1 MAVLVATLIPA
12 AAQVAAKPRFGM
24 LQAATAVWAARP
36 AANPAVLVAASNAAE
51 GAAVAALAERDP
63 ARPSLFAV
71 RGTRLLGGGGYN
83 RADYLPRYASPQEV
97 MAAIDSYAI
106 PLVILRTQDGGGEWA
121 HVDQVAEAVRLFPDR
136 WELVWREAG
145 PGYEVRLLRIKD
157 NAAKPGEIA
166 RLRALSAPQHLV
178 GQ

>member
-1 MAVLVATLIPA
+1 M
-12 AAQVAAKPRFGM
+12 RS
-24 LQAATAVWAARP
+24 R
-36 AANPAVLVAASNAAE
+36 
-51 GAAVAALAERDP
+51 
-63 ARPSLFAV
+63 
-71 RGTRLLGGGGYN
+71 
-83 RADYLPRYASPQEV
+83 
-97 MAAIDSYAI
+97 
-106 PLVILRTQDGGGEWA
+106 LVILRTQDAGGEWA